1 MHYDYGSEEQVH
13 SMPAKDYLQGF
24 FRAVALSLRA
34 CATRNLICT
43 VCNSSLRETQF
54 ESLLPLN
61 KGAYTG

>member
-34 CATRNLICT
+34 CATSSARCVT
-43 VCNSSLRETQF
+43 ARCVKRSLRAF
-54 ESLLPLN
+54 FR
-61 KGAYTG
+61 